1 MPMSPKGAAM
11 KVRIENWGRMAAIAA
26 PLLLLGGG
34 IALAQI
40 EGPQRGIAP
49 IASTGD
55 FEVTSVEVN
64 VTGDDANDARQKG
77 WEEAQRKAWSS
88 LWARTH
94 GGGGSGLS
102 DSTLDGI
109 VSAVV
114 VEEEQIGP
122 KRYIAKLGVLFDR
135 ARAGQLLGIQGVT
148 SHSAPLLIIPVS
160 WSAGAST
167 VFELRTAWHLA
178 WATLRTAD
186 SRIDYVR
193 PSGAGAESLL
203 LNAGQLDRRSRTWW
217 RVILDQFG
225 AADVI
230 MPIAR
235 LERQWPGGPVIGHFA
250 ARYGPDNKF
259 VGSFTLR
266 AANSAGIP
274 AMMDEAVKKMDE
286 LFQNAL
292 SEGRLRADSSLVLE
306 QAVVEEQALE
316 TPEEAAPVV
325 EAKPVDALGKVVEEV
340 SGAPAVPT
348 PPPAAQTSI
357 SVQFETPTAAD
368 VDRGE
373 GALRGVPGV
382 KSANTT
388 SLALGG
394 TSVIRVV
401 FDGDASAFKA
411 ALQAKGWQVSGSGDT
426 LRIKR

>member
-1 MPMSPKGAAM
+1 MSPKGAAM
-11 KVRIENWGRMAAIAA
+11 KVRTYNLPLIALFAA
-26 PLLLLGGG
+26 PLLLVGGG
-34 IALAQI
+34 LALAQI

-55 FEVTSVEVN
+55 FEVTDVEVN

-88 LWARTH
+88 LWSRTH
-94 GGGGSGLS
+94 GGGGSSLS

-114 VEEEQIGP
+114 VQEEQIGP
-122 KRYIAKLGVLFDR
+122 KRYVAKLGVLFDR
-135 ARAGQLLGIQGVT
+135 ARAGQLLGVAGVT

-167 VFELRTAWHLA
+167 VFEQRTPWQKA
-178 WATLRTAD
+178 WATYRTAD

-193 PSGAGAESLL
+193 PSGAGSESLL

-235 LERQWPGGPVIGHFA
+235 LEHQWPGGPVIGHFA

-274 AMMDEAVKKMDE
+274 AMMDEAVKKMDA
-286 LFQNAL
+286 LFQAAL

-306 QAVVEEQALE
+306 QSVVEEQALE
-316 TPEEAAPVV
+316 APVEV
-325 EAKPVDALGKVVEEV
+325 IAPPPVDILGKAVEQI
-340 SGAPAVPT
+340 STQTTPTPAA
-348 PPPAAQTSI
+348 PPPAAQSTI
-357 SVQFETPTAAD
+357 TVQFDTPTAAD

-373 GALRGVPGV
+373 GAVRGVPGV

-394 TSVIRVV
+394 TSVLRVV
-401 FDGDASAFKA
+401 FDGDAGALKA
-411 ALQAKGWQVSGSGDT
+411 ALQARGWQVSGSGDT